1 MANTRKQYTAEFK
14 LKVVLESLQRD
25 TTIEEVSKKFGV
37 STSMI
42 HRWRQE
48 FQAKAATIFV
58 DKRDP
63 KQNEQAQ
70 GYTPGESPD
79 DLKKSIGELMVQN
92 DILKKLSCRYAT
104 PMMMKIGYTAQQ
116 REALRSRPR
125 QWSK

>member
-25 TTIEEVSKKFGV
+25 TTIEEVRKKFGV

-63 KQNEQAQ
+63 KQKAQAQ
-70 GYTPGESPD
+70 GYAPGESPD
-79 DLKKSIGELMVQN
+79 DLKKLIGELTVQN
-92 DILKKLSCRYAT
+92 EILKKVPGVLGR
-104 PMMMKIGYTAQQ
+104 
-116 REALRSRPR
+116 
-125 QWSK
+125 

>member
-25 TTIEEVSKKFGV
+25 TTIEEVRKKFGV
-37 STSMI
+37 STSII

-63 KQNEQAQ
+63 NEIAQAQ
-70 GYTPGESPD
+70 GYAPGEAPD
-79 DLKKSIGELMVQN
+79 DLKKLIGELRVQN
-92 DILKKLSCRYAT
+92 DILQK
-104 PMMMKIGYTAQQ
+104 AQGLLG
-116 REALRSRPR
+116 R
-125 QWSK
+125 